1 MQNLQGAGAVVT
13 GAGHGIGKAL
23 ASRLVAEG
31 ARVVVNDLDAE
42 ACAAVAAELGATS
55 APGDCSSDEGVRAL
69 VGTASEAARAGSTCS
84 WPTPAS
90 TAPSPTASRPP
101 TRTGRG

>member
-1 MQNLQGAGAVVT
+1 MQKLQDAGAVVT
-13 GAGHGIGKAL
+13 GAGHGIGRAL

-31 ARVVVNDLDAE
+31 ARVVVNDLDE
-42 ACAAVAAELGATS
+42 DACRAVAEELGATA

-69 VGTASEAARAGSTCS
+69 SQPPPRRSAGSTSS
-84 WPTPAS
+84 WRTPAS
-90 TAPSPTASRPP
+90 TAPSPTACRPP